1 MKSFLT
7 TLFFCSLVAF
17 NATGQTKSALQISLN
32 GYLNFSDNVASQAK
46 STIQCLAKYQ
56 RKVNRYKRYKSR
68 LSRIYPPRCTYSIDY
83 LYKKAQQG
91 DIAGLNSQAVTVK
104 NIFEK
109 IRQQGKA
116 LKDYCTRKTYLTD
129 NYKFSD
135 NTIKRLQKLL
145 EQLQNANEKLKQE
158 VASRGRNAL
167 GTSKSYGDLIAKMRQ
182 ILTVEDDFQKKYFI
196 NLNDGRYTNPTEQQL
211 AANVQKLSELV
222 ITLPVFERSAED
234 FSLWRYYGSFKRSA
248 KRLVDSRRKLWD
260 KSLMNNTVYM
270 YRSNT
275 NYAYHTLVRDFN
287 SFVKACKAK
296 RIYFLKHSRVSP
308 TFVLKKSTYSYSK
321 NPVVV
326 VKTFTDKPTPA
337 LSVTQQSRSIDYN
350 TLAALNSYIH
360 CLNETIDRNNALL
373 RSIKAY
379 SRRLQRIEAYRVDSS
394 KAVKPGQRRKIYY
407 PFYFTRSYYY
417 PRSLFLMA
425 EQKSRQLPQNYRTVL
440 NAQLNNIQ
448 GILEEIAS
456 LGNQLNAYLRKK
468 SYKQDQFA
476 RSKQI
481 LERYQYLY
489 KIFDTK
495 RNRLYADILKIKA
508 SYKATNETPVSNSE
522 KAIAKA
528 LKLGLPVMEAA
539 NKFMR
544 KESKDILAKSTAT
557 PLVEAFE
564 NNQTVRYSREK
575 RAEWRALRRIKTFV
589 GAVNSITN
597 AVGKYRVSS
606 YTIKN
611 LAYNYNYLVESY
623 NEMAVSQGRHQKLMK
638 MQYPQILTFGKVGY
652 IPCDCGE
659 ANDEV
664 DMTSMKGFAHNN
676 LMLLLDVSGSMKDEL
691 PMLKQ
696 AMKYLVKIMRP
707 EDHVSVVVFESRAR
721 IMLRPTSAR
730 YQDKILRA
738 IDTLKSRGSTNG
750 EAGIRMAYQV
760 LQENYINQG
769 NNRIIMVT
777 DGEFTIKSNILNLIS
792 AKAQQDISMSVFSFA
807 DQLRAYNKLRR
818 VVEMGKGNYE
828 VVSEGN
834 AAYKMVREAQSKK
847 LPGRRQRRTRAKKN
861 TKKPCDCNSSTV
873 TKIEPPKIITTTKD
887 SNGVNMTSMR
897 GFAPNNLMLLL
908 DVSGSM
914 ASKNKLPLLKTAFK
928 KLVDIMRPE
937 DEVSIVVYAGDA
949 SVVLKPTSAN
959 KPDLIKEVIDKLR
972 AKGKTDVKKGF
983 KLAYKWITKNYKDN
997 GNNRIILATDGEF
1010 PMSDYIYKLVRKRAE
1025 KGVRLSV
1032 FSFGNKNKFD
1042 SLQKLVEKGQ
1052 GNYEHVDESNVQYK
1066 LIKEAQSIKVK

>member
-7 TLFFCSLVAF
+7 SLLFCGLFAF
-17 NATGQTKSALQISLN
+17 QAIGQTKSTLQIKLN
-32 GYLNFSDNVASQAK
+32 GYLNFSDRVADQTK
-46 STIQCLAKYQ
+46 SMIQCLAKYQ

-68 LSRIYPPRCTYSIDY
+68 LSRIYPPRCNYSIDY
-83 LYKKAQQG
+83 VYKKAQEG
-91 DIAGLNSQAVTVK
+91 HLASLNSQVVTVK
-104 NIFEK
+104 NIYEK
-109 IRQQGKA
+109 IRQRNTA
-116 LKDYCTRKTYLTD
+116 LRDYCTRKTYLTD

-135 NTIKRLQKLL
+135 NTIKRLQ
-145 EQLQNANEKLKQE
+145 QLFEELQSANEKLKQA
-158 VASRGRNAL
+158 VAQRGRTAL
-167 GTSKSYGDLIAKMRQ
+167 GANELYSEQIAKMRQ
-182 ILTVEDDFQKKYFI
+182 ILAIEDNFQKKYFI
-196 NLNDGRYTNPTEQQL
+196 NLNDGRYVNPTEQQL
-211 AANVQKLSELV
+211 AANVQKLSKLV
-222 ITLPVFERSAED
+222 ATLPLLESNKVEN
-234 FSLWRYYGSFKRSA
+234 FSLSRYYGSFKRSA
-248 KRLVDSRRKLWD
+248 KRLLDSRRKSWD
-260 KSLMNNTVYM
+260 KSLMDNTVYI

-275 NYAYHTLVRDFN
+275 NYAYNTLVRDFN
-287 SFVKACKAK
+287 YFVKACKAK

-308 TFVLKKSTYSYSK
+308 TFVLKKATSSYSK

-337 LSVTQQSRSIDYN
+337 LSVTSQSRPISQT

-379 SRRLQRIEAYRVDSS
+379 HRRLQRIEAYRVDSS
-394 KAVKPGQRRKIYY
+394 NTVGQGRRRRVYY

-425 EQKSRQLPQNYRTVL
+425 EQKSKQLPQNYQMAL
-440 NAQLNNIQ
+440 NAQLQNIQ
-448 GILEEIAS
+448 NILEEIAS
-456 LGNQLNAYLRKK
+456 LGSQLNAYLRKK
-468 SYKQDQFA
+468 SYKQDRFA

-489 KIFDTK
+489 KVFDTK

-508 SYKATNETPVSNSE
+508 SYAATNDVPVSDSE
-522 KAIAKA
+522 KEIAKA
-528 LKLGLPVMEAA
+528 LKLGLPVMDAA

-557 PLVEAFE
+557 PLVEAFGSTQ
-564 NNQTVRYSREK
+564 NIRYSREK

-589 GAVNSITN
+589 SAVSSITN
-597 AVGKYRVSS
+597 AVGKYRVSP

-623 NEMAVSQGRHQKLMK
+623 NDIAVSQGKHQRLMK

-652 IPCDCGE
+652 IPCDCGD
-659 ANDEV
+659 ANDDV

-691 PMLKQ
+691 PMLKK

-721 IMLRPTSAR
+721 VMLRPTSAR

-750 EAGIRMAYQV
+750 DAGIRMAYQV

-769 NNRIIMVT
+769 NNRVIMVT
-777 DGEFTIKSNILNLIS
+777 DGEFTIKSSTFDLIS
-792 AKAQQDISMSVFSFA
+792 NKAQQDISMSVFSFA

-847 LPGRRQRRTRAKKN
+847 LPGRKRRTRTKKN

-928 KLVDIMRPE
+928 KLIDIMRPE

-949 SVVLKPTSAN
+949 SVVLKPTSAS
-959 KPDLIKEVIDKLR
+959 KPDLIKEIIDKLR
-972 AKGKTDVKKGF
+972 ARGKTDVKKGF
-983 KLAYKWITKNYKDN
+983 KLAYKWITKNYKEE

-1010 PMSDYIYKLVRKRAE
+1010 PLSDYIYKLVRKRAE

-1052 GNYEHVDESNVQYK
+1052 GNYEHVDENNVQYK
-1066 LIKEAQSIKVK
+1066 LVKEAQSTKVK